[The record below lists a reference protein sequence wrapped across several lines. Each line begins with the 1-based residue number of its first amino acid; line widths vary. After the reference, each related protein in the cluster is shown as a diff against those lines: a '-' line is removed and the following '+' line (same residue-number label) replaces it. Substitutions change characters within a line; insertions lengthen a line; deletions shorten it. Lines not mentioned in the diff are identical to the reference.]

1 MKLVA
6 NSRNVRST
14 VAGGGGC
21 GGSRVPFWT
30 LWAYCFFCN
39 WTLSSCSHCPHTLD
53 VNPGFALESWIPSP
67 LLPLRLEAPT
77 YMQHY
82 LSSPCLDRHGLSMPG
97 TDKSIPFL
105 TSFWKSQEMGSLVLE
120 GLRRGLKLVT
130 SRPPSQRD
138 PTWFGNFGRPFSFCM
153 IMLLYIYV
161 FLISSGSTH
170 NSKI

>member
-1 MKLVA
+1 MVGQQL
-6 NSRNVRST
+6 SQLDLQET
-14 VAGGGGC
+14 AGGARAERGETSREEEIEKERETGAAAVAKVFLSGLLHLGSLHGC
-21 GGSRVPFWT
+21 NTP
-30 LWAYCFFCN
+30 
-39 WTLSSCSHCPHTLD
+39 P
-53 VNPGFALESWIPSP
+53 PGFALESWIPSP

-138 PTWFGNFGRPFSFCM
+138 PT
-153 IMLLYIYV
+153 
-161 FLISSGSTH
+161 
-170 NSKI
+170 